1 MGKILSPSQDVVDF
15 HTGNRLI
22 SPKAG
27 RIFRLS
33 HKCAWASVLISL
45 TLSCAMPAVA
55 SAAEQD
61 EFADRLKAGGHILMI
76 RHARAP
82 GSGDPPNFKIGDC
95 ATQRNLDD
103 AGRDQARSIGEW
115 LRNNGVTSAR
125 VYSSQ
130 WCRCIETA
138 RLLNLGPV
146 QELAGLNS
154 YYERVQDREPNLR
167 ALNDFISQQPIKG
180 ELIILVTHFVTIA
193 DIAGTGVSS
202 GGAVLLALHAD
213 APYTVVGRLDFGW
226 ERQDCFSGTK

>member
-1 MGKILSPSQDVVDF
+1 MNVLVSVIL
-15 HTGNRLI
+15 
-22 SPKAG
+22 
-27 RIFRLS
+27 
-33 HKCAWASVLISL
+33 SL
-45 TLSCAMPAVA
+45 TLVSATPVA
-55 SAAEQD
+55 AFAADQSE
-61 EFADRLKAGGHILMI
+61 AIDRLKAGGHILMI
-76 RHARAP
+76 RHALAP
-82 GSGDPPNFKIGDC
+82 GNGDPPNFKIGDC

-103 AGRDQARSIGEW
+103 TGRDQARSIGVW

-146 QELAGLNS
+146 QELGALNS

-167 ALNDFISQQPIKG
+167 ALNDFISQQPVKG

-202 GGAVLLALHAD
+202 GGGALLALHAD
-213 APYTVVGRLDFGW
+213 APYTVVGRLDFG
-226 ERQDCFSGTK
+226 K